1 VIQPVRF
8 CSLLGIALLS
18 VGSAVPVIASAHS
31 EGVEA
36 ADPNTPPAVL
46 TFDAAARRYT
56 PLRRA
61 RADWQTRFADAPI
74 SGAGGH
80 ANHMGHGGAT
90 QATSSQPQQ

>member
-1 VIQPVRF
+1 VSNRAHLS
-8 CSLLGIALLS
+8 SLVGIALLS
-18 VGSAVPVIASAHS
+18 IGSAIPIGASAHS

-46 TFDAAARRYT
+46 TFDGAARRYT

-61 RADWQTRFADAPI
+61 RADWQSRFQNAPV

-80 ANHMGHGGAT
+80 THHMGHGGAA
-90 QATSSQPQQ
+90 QATSSRHQQ